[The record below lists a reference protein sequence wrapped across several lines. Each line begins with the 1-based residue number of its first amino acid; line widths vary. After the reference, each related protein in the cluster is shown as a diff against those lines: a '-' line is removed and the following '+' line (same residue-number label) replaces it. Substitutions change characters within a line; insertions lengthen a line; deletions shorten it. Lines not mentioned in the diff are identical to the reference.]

1 MRTTAGTASG
11 RPVPY
16 LDHLNSI
23 GIGGVDFVLRSTLG
37 CFGVSAVRARL
48 ESAIAEA
55 RRPPPAEPDV
65 RNYRI
70 RLLAAWVRYA
80 YFGSGRSFGYGSGSR
95 SKSFR

>member
-1 MRTTAGTASG
+1 MFSG
-11 RPVPY
+11 HHI
-16 LDHLNSI
+16 LLCQAFLAHI
-23 GIGGVDFVLRSTLG
+23 GIGGDEFALRSTLG

-65 RNYRI
+65 RDYRI
-70 RLLAAWVRYA
+70 RLLAAWVRCA
-80 YFGSGRSFGYGSGSR
+80 YSGSGRSFGNGSGSR